1 MIIKIQPRGNSS
13 CRASRRINHLAPPWF
28 YISGLLN
35 CERINLCWATKF
47 LINSYTSPRELMHH
61 SRYENRH
68 MRRWKCSPCILSSN
82 LLHAEIPQNVLE
94 SQWKQAMLS
103 LVIIWSLKDFL
114 GFPVGWMVKKKKKI
128 HLPMQETQV
137 WSPDW
142 EDAGRRKEQPTPI
155 FLPEKSH
162 GQRSL
167 MGYRQWGHK
176 ESDTTWQ
183 LNSRRSKRL
192 PSSLHCFHCHLLW
205 HLVTFWLTLIFH
217 FDLQVL
223 LILFALP
230 LLFW

>member
-114 GFPVGWMVKKKKKI
+114 GFPVGWMVKKKKKSTCQCRRLRFDPRI
-128 HLPMQETQV
+128 EKMPGEGKSNLPQYSCLKNPMDREAWWATGSGV
-137 WSPDW
+137 
-142 EDAGRRKEQPTPI
+142 T
-155 FLPEKSH
+155 KS
-162 GQRSL
+162 QI
-167 MGYRQWGHK
+167 
-176 ESDTTWQ
+176 
-183 LNSRRSKRL
+183 RL
-192 PSSLHCFHCHLLW
+192 GN
-205 HLVTFWLTLIFH
+205 
-217 FDLQVL
+217 
-223 LILFALP
+223 
-230 LLFW
+230 